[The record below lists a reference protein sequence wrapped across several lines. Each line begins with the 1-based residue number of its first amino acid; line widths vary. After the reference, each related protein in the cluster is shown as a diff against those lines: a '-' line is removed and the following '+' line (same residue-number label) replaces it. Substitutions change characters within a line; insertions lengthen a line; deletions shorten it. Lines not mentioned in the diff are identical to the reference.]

1 MRKLWWKTLGKK
13 SLQREAGIQPRT
25 GRGGEKS
32 NWVPVICIQASCGKM
47 PAAFQ
52 IQLAAPHEGYP
63 YSGCEVSMFVR
74 DVQPVSQLHL
84 QSSKPSKGGAKPH
97 SSPISLKSTVL
108 QHIQLLP
115 ALPWGD
121 WDGIPC
127 SCQLLYPLIAVQDS
141 QQSDISINPFIPGT
155 YV

>member
-13 SLQREAGIQPRT
+13 SLQREAEIQPRT
-25 GRGGEKS
+25 GRGG
-32 NWVPVICIQASCGKM
+32 GKKQLSPCHLYTSFM
-47 PAAFQ
+47 WKNACCFSDPACSTPRGLSLFR
-52 IQLAAPHEGYP
+52 LWSLY
-63 YSGCEVSMFVR
+63 VR